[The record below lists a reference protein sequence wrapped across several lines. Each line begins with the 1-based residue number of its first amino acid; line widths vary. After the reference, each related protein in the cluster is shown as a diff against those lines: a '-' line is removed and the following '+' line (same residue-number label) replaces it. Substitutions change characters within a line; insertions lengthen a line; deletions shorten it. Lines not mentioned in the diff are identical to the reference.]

1 MKDLEFV
8 FEEYAWQRVLDAKKQ
23 GETLSAAQLLTLLE
37 DAEETQV
44 AQALEYLQE
53 KRIMLDI
60 SDLPK
65 FSAAGATAKRLS
77 LEEKLVKQ
85 NLLPQG
91 LEESDPLRLY
101 LEELS
106 QMDEAEG
113 IVSKLL
119 PQAVACAKEYVG
131 KGVLLLDLIQEA
143 SLGLLQ
149 GAEGCQEED
158 LESACLWRMRQYLAQ
173 AVFLQAKACGVGQK
187 MRQALEDYRS
197 VDEKLLGELGRNP
210 TIEEIAEAMHMSIQE
225 AGAVAETYENVML
238 LQRVKT
244 PEPTQIPQEEDQAV
258 EDTAYFQMRQR
269 ISELL
274 STLSEADAK
283 LLTLRYGL
291 EGGLPMKPI
300 QVAAQLGLTEDE
312 VNLREAAALNK
323 LRQQ

>member
-23 GETLSAAQLLTLLE
+23 GENLSAAQLLTLLE

-44 AQALEYLQE
+44 AQALECLQE
-53 KRIMLDI
+53 KRITLDV

-91 LEESDPLRLY
+91 LEENDPLRLY
-101 LEELS
+101 LEELA
-106 QMDEAEG
+106 QADQADTVVDKM
-113 IVSKLL
+113 L
-119 PQAVACAKEYVG
+119 PRAVDCAKAYVG

-149 GAEGCQEED
+149 GMQQEGED
-158 LESACLWRMRQYLAQ
+158 LIWWMHQYLAQ
-173 AVFLQAKACGVGQK
+173 TVFLQAKACGVGQK
-187 MRQALEDYRS
+187 MRQALEDYRA

-210 TIEEIAEAMHMSIQE
+210 TIEEIAEAMHMSVQE
-225 AGAVAETYENVML
+225 AGAVAETFENVML
-238 LQRVKT
+238 MQRVKA
-244 PEPTQIPQEEDQAV
+244 PAPTQMPQEEDQAV

-312 VNLREAAALNK
+312 VNLREAAALDK